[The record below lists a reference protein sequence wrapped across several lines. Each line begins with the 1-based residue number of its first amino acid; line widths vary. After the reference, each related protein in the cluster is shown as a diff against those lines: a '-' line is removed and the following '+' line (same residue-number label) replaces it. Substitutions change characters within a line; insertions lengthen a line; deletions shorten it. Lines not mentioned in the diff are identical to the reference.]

1 MIRIKGK
8 QSPDVI
14 FLDGVNE
21 KVTNGDYSQVTGKTS
36 DPKKG
41 KRGHALVRGQ
51 LTDMYMNLLENS
63 PEIGPLLVR
72 LYDRHKLHNLT
83 KGEGENTRAELATIM
98 TDLLSL
104 DLEPSEGELITDVL
118 IGLLNKAEVDLRS
131 ALADRLSTMG
141 GVPLRMVLHLAN
153 DEIDVAQSVLKESEV
168 LTDTDLIYI
177 IRAKSSAHWKAI
189 AQRAEMTDGLIDAL
203 VDTKDLPTAITLSE
217 NDNIV
222 LTKHAVNR
230 FTNMARH
237 SDDLAK
243 PFITRNEVPD
253 MVVTK
258 LYQHVGI
265 ALKQF
270 IREEFGSIDIDA
282 VDSAIDDVVF
292 QASLP
297 QSADLTPTVD
307 LLIMAENM
315 MEKGFLTPDVMIDN
329 LRRGQVLTFVA
340 QFSVYCG
347 LLEETIREML
357 AQKSAQGLAIACKA
371 TGIQKPEFVNMFLL
385 THRFR
390 AGGDRVINKDEL
402 GLALKYYEKITERM
416 AREIL
421 NESRH

>member
-8 QSPDVI
+8 AAPDVV
-14 FLDGVNE
+14 FLDDVNE
-21 KVTNGDYSQVTGKTS
+21 KVTIDDYSQVTGKTS
-36 DPKKG
+36 DPSKE
-41 KRGHALVRGQ
+41 KRGHTLVRGQ
-51 LTDMYMNLLENS
+51 LTDMYMNLLQNS

-83 KGEGENTRAELATIM
+83 SSSGENTRAELATIM
-98 TDLLSL
+98 TDLLSM
-104 DLEPSEGELITDVL
+104 DLQPTESELITDVL

-153 DEIDVAQSVLKESEV
+153 DEIDVAESVLKDSEV

-177 IRAKSSAHWKAI
+177 IRGKSNDHWQAI
-189 AQRAEMTDGLIDAL
+189 AERTEMSDGLIDAL
-203 VDTKDLPTAITLSE
+203 VDTKDLSTAITLSE
-217 NDNIV
+217 NKNIV

-230 FTNMARH
+230 FTHMSRH

-243 PFITRNEVPD
+243 PFIMRNEVPNT
-253 MVVTK
+253 VVTK

-265 ALKQF
+265 ALKKF
-270 IREEFGSIDIDA
+270 IRDEFAAVDLDA
-282 VDSAIDDVVF
+282 VDTAIDDVVF

-297 QSADLTPTVD
+297 EGANLTPTVD
-307 LLIMAENM
+307 LMIMAENM
-315 MEKGFLTPDVMIDN
+315 MEKGFLTPDVMIDG
-329 LRRGQVLTFVA
+329 LRRGQVITFVA

-347 LLEETIREML
+347 LLEQTVREML

-371 TGIQKPEFVNMFLL
+371 MGIQKPEFVNMFLL

-390 AGGDRVINKDEL
+390 SSGERVINKDEL
-402 GLALKYYEKITERM
+402 GLALKYYDKITERM